1 MLRFLAEDTGGKAL
15 FNASDVPAA
24 LARMAV
30 DFENYYSIGYQPQRP
45 GDEAEHKIEVRAKAR
60 GAQVRY
66 RQWYRDKPAG
76 EAVAEATLAVMRFGP
91 EDNPLGAALEIVPGK
106 KAGEMLVRVK
116 VPLAKLCL
124 QPQEVSRQGHLRL
137 YVVAGGAGS
146 TTPVRETRTATV
158 EVPEAEAAAGTKKN
172 YIREIAIPLKPGSY
186 SLGVGVRD
194 ELAATTSYLRRDFTV
209 AVGESVVKP

>member
-66 RQWYRDKPAG
+66 RQWYRDKPPG

-91 EDNPLGAALEIVPGK
+91 EDNPLDAALEIVPGK

-116 VPLAKLCL
+116 VPLAKLYL
-124 QPQEVSRQGHLRL
+124 QPQEGSRQGHLRL